1 MSHLIWVPLAII
13 SSSMSAWLS
22 TKVGNGGKLFFF
34 GPWAWG
40 CIPLWT
46 VVAKYSKNI
55 FYDALLYD
63 VIMLVSY
70 TLAMLYF
77 TQTELKPINMFGL
90 FLLFVAAM
98 LIKI

>member
-1 MSHLIWVPLAII
+1 
-13 SSSMSAWLS
+13 MSAWLS

-34 GPWAWG
+34 GLWAWG
-40 CIPLWT
+40 MLPLWT
-46 VVAKYSKNI
+46 VIAKYSKNI

-63 VIMLVSY
+63 GILLVSY

-77 TQTELKPINMFGL
+77 TQTELKPINVFGL
-90 FLLFVAAM
+90 LLLFVAVI